1 MTIYLFDFL
10 VKRKLC
16 FNKFLISAHTY
27 CLSFYYH
34 MYGSGMGTLKVQT
47 QTGSENPVTLWMMS
61 GNQGT
66 KWHRLY
72 RLAIP
77 LDQNT
82 KVTQS
87 VMHATGIILYQDNW
101 FVKTPSRYLP
111 QQSVPSYNNSPSQK
125 TLKYNTL

>member
-1 MTIYLFDFL
+1 MGSYY
-10 VKRKLC
+10 
-16 FNKFLISAHTY
+16 KFLESSAPYSQGDVATMVSNMVFEAHTY
-27 CLSFYYH
+27 CLSFDYH

-82 KVTQS
+82 KLLIKAIRGSSYLSDIAIDYV
-87 VMHATGIILYQDNW
+87 IL
-101 FVKTPSRYLP
+101 
-111 QQSVPSYNNSPSQK
+111 SP
-125 TLKYNTL
+125 YGCP